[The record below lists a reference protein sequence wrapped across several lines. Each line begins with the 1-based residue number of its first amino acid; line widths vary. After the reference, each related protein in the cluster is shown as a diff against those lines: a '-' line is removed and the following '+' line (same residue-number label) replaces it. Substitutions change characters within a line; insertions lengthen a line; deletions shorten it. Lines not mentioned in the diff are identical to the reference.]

1 MDRLK
6 SRLSGG
12 ELLIYRILWL
22 YAGISP
28 LIAFRVSDNFAIGAV
43 DFLLIPALFALFF
56 VSGNPVTRI
65 TLPYILF
72 IFFSIISFTISA
84 AINDFSM
91 GDLSIVRI
99 ISIFAPF
106 LLVTKIRNF
115 GKTEYCTLA
124 RTFLISGG
132 ASILLGI
139 AFFHMG
145 IELRTDQQRI
155 WSGDGTGSSVR
166 AGGILGNSSNFG
178 HFTSIWGTVSLV
190 SIVLCSP
197 KYAKTLSIFVFS
209 VALYSTFISSSRA
222 ALLHLILGWVI
233 MIPIIFRIREMV
245 YFFCAATAAIVLLV
259 VLSEGE
265 MSGTIATNIRR
276 LDILNITGESQFLRT
291 IRYDNW
297 NYLLQIWQNHPIIGT
312 GYKNIEVV
320 YGVYSDNAFLG
331 IFIELGLFAGV
342 AFIFFWIN
350 ITAKMAYLAFK
361 GSSWGIG
368 ALAIIISEIS
378 HAFTLDTYTL
388 WYSMPLAMLFT
399 AAIAR
404 VASNDFASS
413 NA

>member
-1 MDRLK
+1 
-6 SRLSGG
+6 
-12 ELLIYRILWL
+12 
-22 YAGISP
+22 
-28 LIAFRVSDNFAIGAV
+28 
-43 DFLLIPALFALFF
+43 
-56 VSGNPVTRI
+56 
-65 TLPYILF
+65 
-72 IFFSIISFTISA
+72 
-84 AINDFSM
+84 
-91 GDLSIVRI
+91 
-99 ISIFAPF
+99 
-106 LLVTKIRNF
+106 
-115 GKTEYCTLA
+115 
-124 RTFLISGG
+124 
-132 ASILLGI
+132 
-139 AFFHMG
+139 
-145 IELRTDQQRI
+145 
-155 WSGDGTGSSVR
+155 
-166 AGGILGNSSNFG
+166 
-178 HFTSIWGTVSLV
+178 
-190 SIVLCSP
+190 
-197 KYAKTLSIFVFS
+197 
-209 VALYSTFISSSRA
+209 
-222 ALLHLILGWVI
+222 
-233 MIPIIFRIREMV
+233 MV

-404 VASNDFASS
+404 VASNDFAGS